1 MSDSDIHISD
11 FKFTLN
17 HFYHI
22 WEARCE
28 LWLEG
33 NGSSEG
39 GMNKL
44 ENSKSYWRLTRRGHE
59 VRIHQRLMERD
70 CQWHLS
76 PAPY

>member
-1 MSDSDIHISD
+1 MSNSDVHISD
-11 FKFTLN
+11 FKFSLN

-39 GMNKL
+39 GIHKL
-44 ENSKSYWRLTRRGHE
+44 KAENAIGGLHGE
-59 VRIHQRLMERD
+59 AMECASID
-70 CQWHLS
+70 I
-76 PAPY
+76 